1 MFPVY
6 RKYANNR
13 SFFKIISNTVFIQ
26 INCLGDYYSKTKYR
40 AKTYPD
46 KLLIHDMIEL
56 SNHHWETSSEE
67 EFEKKM
73 KEYKNSDKQF

>member
-26 INCLGDYYSKTKYR
+26 IDRIGNYYYKSTYR
-40 AKTYPD
+40 AEAYPEL
-46 KLLIHDMIEL
+46 LLIRDMIAL
-56 SNHHWETSSEE
+56 RNNHWKSSSKE

-73 KEYKNSDKQF
+73 KEYKISGKQF